1 LNNGALGQVGSEFL
15 ACPFCVSDEI
25 TKKIFQTDRQIQNVV
40 NVARYEQNAPLNYSN
55 YADEG

>member
-1 LNNGALGQVGSEFL
+1 MDLGQVGRKFL

-25 TKKIFQTDRQIQNVV
+25 TKSIFQTDRQIRNVV
-40 NVARYEQNAPLNYSN
+40 NVARYEQNAPLNCGN